1 VDILRQDVVI
11 SLGSLRSALA
21 KLREDRREGPTPRW
35 VDDDGGIAREHWAT
49 WALQSARQAIEVM
62 DLPARRARMTGHE
75 QAEVDGCR
83 AEVADLRAFFTAA
96 GGRLLPADFPPM

>member
-1 VDILRQDVVI
+1 MVI

-21 KLREDRREGPTPRW
+21 KLRDDRREGPTPRW
-35 VDDDGGIAREHWAT
+35 VDDDRGTAREHWAT
-49 WALQSARQAIEVM
+49 WALQSARQAQQAIEVM
-62 DLPARRARMTGHE
+62 GLPARRARMTGHE